1 MLLEPVYI
9 QEVKEATRSLW
20 NVIETHR
27 MEWKVM
33 EGNRRL
39 WNLMEVSGK
48 CKNVPWVSYVINGES
63 GLEYS

>member
-1 MLLEPVYI
+1 MLLELVYI

-20 NVIETHR
+20 NVTEGR
-27 MEWKVM
+27 GKRWEAM

-48 CKNVPWVSYVINGES
+48 RENIP
-63 GLEYS
+63 